1 MLSYRAILD
10 LPETIVRRIA
20 AWLRARRRVHDRRPW
35 QRAATCW
42 TQAMMFCRWML
53 DATPIHRLARDHGL
67 SQASAY
73 RYLHEALDVVADH
86 APDLP
91 NVLEQQHHSGAGFVC
106 LDGTLIATNAVQ
118 IPSPQGN
125 GNDWWYSGKHH
136 RHGGNVQV
144 LTDSTG
150 FPIWTSPVTPG
161 STHDITAA
169 REHALPAL
177 YPAAAKGLPTL
188 TDKGYH
194 GAGIGIQ
201 HAVKGHH
208 LDPDNRCRNRLL
220 TGLRAPA
227 ERANAILKHFKAL
240 QKVTLN
246 PWRITQIT
254 RSALVIATATRGSW

>member
-1 MLSYRAILD
+1 M
-10 LPETIVRRIA
+10 
-20 AWLRARRRVHDRRPW
+20 
-35 QRAATCW
+35 
-42 TQAMMFCRWML
+42 
-53 DATPIHRLARDHGL
+53 
-67 SQASAY
+67 
-73 RYLHEALDVVADH
+73 
-86 APDLP
+86 
-91 NVLEQQHHSGAGFVC
+91 EQQHHSGAGFVC

-118 IPSPQGN
+118 TPSPQGN

-194 GAGIGIQ
+194 
-201 HAVKGHH
+201 